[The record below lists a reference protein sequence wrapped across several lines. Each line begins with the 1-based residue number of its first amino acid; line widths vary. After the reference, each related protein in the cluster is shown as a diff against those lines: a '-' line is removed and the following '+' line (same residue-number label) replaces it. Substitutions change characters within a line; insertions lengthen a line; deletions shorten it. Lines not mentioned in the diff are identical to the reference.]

1 MALLFLDGCDHY
13 DTSTVVGAKYI
24 SKASNAGASTSG
36 GRFGGGALRRGGAGA
51 IGGSFVVA
59 IPAAN
64 AFVIGMSYYTP
75 VFSSLPNLFRLLSG
89 STVQFNLLVGSD
101 GSLEVRRGGAS
112 NNTGT
117 TVTGGVSAA
126 GVISTNAWYRIECKV
141 KLDDSIPAS
150 SCEVRVNGATVLT
163 VATGQ
168 DLNNGGGNVADGISL
183 MAGVGTSGNAGDL
196 IDDIVVMDQSG
207 SELNDW
213 LGDVRIETI
222 YPNGVGTHQ
231 DWSPSTGSDHAAV
244 IDEAPPNTTDY
255 IYSDTPSEK
264 DTSALGNLGVTL
276 SDIYAVQVNSYAAK
290 DGAGDISIRNLIR
303 SDGDDEA
310 GAPAALSSSWLG
322 VCSIHTKDPATDA
335 AWSQSAV
342 NALEAGVEVVA

>member
-1 MALLFLDGCDHY
+1 MDGCDHY
-13 DTSTVVGAKYI
+13 DTDTVVGTKYV
-24 SKASNAGASTSG
+24 SKASFAVVATSG
-36 GRFGGGALRRGGAGA
+36 GRFGGGALKRGIASLAGGAFNA
-51 IGGSFVVA
+51 AF
-59 IPAAN
+59 PAAN
-64 AFVIGMSYYTP
+64 ALVVGCAYYFTALTANAI
-75 VFSSLPNLFRLLSG
+75 VWRLLSG
-89 STVQFNLLVGSD
+89 GTSQLGVFVNTD
-101 GSLEVRRGGAS
+101 GSLEVRRGSNAGAA
-112 NNTGT
+112 
-117 TVTGGVSAA
+117 VTGGLSAA
-126 GVISTNAWYRIECKV
+126 GILSSGAWYHIECKV
-141 KLDDSIPAS
+141 KLDDSIPAG

-168 DLNNGGGNVADGISL
+168 DLNNAGGNVADGISVL
-183 MAGVGTSGNAGDL
+183 PGYTGYGHNNDSV
-196 IDDIVVMDQSG
+196 DDIVVMDQSG

-231 DWSPSTGSDHAAV
+231 DWSPSEGSNHAAV
-244 IDEAPPNTTDY
+244 VDEAPPNTTDY

-303 SDGDDEA
+303 SDGEDEA

-322 VCSIHTKDPATDA
+322 ARSIHTKDPATDA

>member
-1 MALLFLDGCDHY
+1 MSLLFMDGCDHY
-13 DTSTVVGAKYI
+13 DTDTVVGTKYV
-24 SKASNAGASTSG
+24 SKASYAVVSTSG
-36 GRFGGGALRRGGAGA
+36 GRFGGGALKLGTPGQWA
-51 IGGSFVVA
+51 GSFTAVF
-59 IPAAN
+59 PAAN
-64 AFVIGMSYYTP
+64 ALVVGCSYTFTAFYG
-75 VFSSLPNLFRLLSG
+75 SSIVFRLLSG
-89 STVQFNLLVGSD
+89 AISQCGVFVNTN
-101 GSLEVRRGGAS
+101 GSLEVRRGGVS
-112 NNTGT
+112 GT
-117 TVTGGVSAA
+117 AVTGGLSAA
-126 GVISTNAWYRIECKV
+126 GIVTAGVWYRIECKV
-141 KLDDSIPAS
+141 KLDDSIPAG

-168 DLNNGGGNVADGISL
+168 DLNNAGGNVADGISIL
-183 MAGVGTSGNAGDL
+183 PGNIGGGHSNDTV
-196 IDDIVVMDQSG
+196 DDIVVMDQSG

-222 YPNGVGTHQ
+222 YPNGAGTHQ

-255 IYSDTPSEK
+255 IYSDTSSEK

-303 SDGDDEA
+303 SAGEDEV
-310 GAPAALSSSWLG
+310 GATAALSSSWLG
-322 VCSIHTKDPATDA
+322 VSSIHTKDPKTDA

-342 NALEAGVEVVA
+342 DALEAGVEVVA